1 MCWGILKP
9 DPWFHFTLQNYCA
22 GDKMVRDPKVAERAQ
37 RALDLT
43 LPLNH
48 CVYTDGHLIC
58 AVSVICIQL
67 SETPYLCFS
76 FFLC

>member
-1 MCWGILKP
+1 
-9 DPWFHFTLQNYCA
+9 
-22 GDKMVRDPKVAERAQ
+22 MVRDPKVAERVQ

-58 AVSVICIQL
+58 AVSVICVQL

>member
-1 MCWGILKP
+1 
-9 DPWFHFTLQNYCA
+9 
-22 GDKMVRDPKVAERAQ
+22 MVRDPKVAERAG

-48 CVYTDGHLIC
+48 SVFTDGHLIY
-58 AVSVICIQL
+58 AVSVICVQL
-67 SETPYLCFS
+67 SKTSYLCFS